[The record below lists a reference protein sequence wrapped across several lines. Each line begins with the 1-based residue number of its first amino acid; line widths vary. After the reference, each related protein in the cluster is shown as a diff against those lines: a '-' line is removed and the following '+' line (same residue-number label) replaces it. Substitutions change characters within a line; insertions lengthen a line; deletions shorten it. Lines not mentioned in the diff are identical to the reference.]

1 VPVTFWAYT
10 ATAGG
15 YPTAHQD
22 AQEVIDELNRNFSK
36 NRLPIRFYQ
45 YCDVN
50 VIVNAHFANTGND
63 SDVSDMMSNHA
74 INGSLNIHFVSPS
87 MSFAGLHKTVWVP
100 LEYSY
105 AVFVTRTAIHDGSTS
120 THEVG
125 HFFELDHTHN
135 NYDADWMPQCRREPV
150 DRNRTWPFFSLCLD
164 KIFSSNRMCNS
175 TGDALCD
182 TPADPELNSG
192 GMVDSDCNYFNQ
204 TRRDYWGDSYFN
216 PPAGSSQPDTR
227 NFMSYSYATQCLSR
241 FSDGQRAVMI
251 NSIHSGRYKGY
262 SAAWGSPVV
271 RFDTY
276 EPDHRPQTARRIAIE
291 EKQLHTFHKASFGN
305 FLTDCDVDYV
315 YFDVPLWGRYTVFT
329 SAETGKLH
337 LQIYKFFYKKK
348 LIF

>member
-1 VPVTFWAYT
+1 MVVNTSFVSPTTESLWDAVINSYHRE
-10 ATAGG
+10 AT
-15 YPTAHQD
+15 
-22 AQEVIDELNRNFSK
+22 
-36 NRLPIRFYQ
+36 
-45 YCDVN
+45 
-50 VIVNAHFANTGND
+50 
-63 SDVSDMMSNHA
+63 
-74 INGSLNIHFVSPS
+74 LNIHLVNSLGI
-87 MSFAGLHKTVWVP
+87 GLNGLWHMRQDNRKN
-100 LEYSY
+100 
-105 AVFVTRTAIHDGSTS
+105 AVFLTRAVTTDGSTS

-125 HFFELDHTHN
+125 HFFELKHTDN
-135 NYDADWMPQCRREPV
+135 GYAQRDECITEPV
-150 DRNRTWPFFSLCLD
+150 SRTRTWNILPCFGGWLN
-164 KIFSSNRMCNS
+164 SNLMCNS

-182 TPADPELNSG
+182 TPADPCLGFFDMILLNECG
-192 GMVDSDCNYFNQ
+192 FGNKKI
-204 TRRDYWGDSYFN
+204 RDVYGDSYYY
-216 PPAGSSQPDTR
+216 PPAGASQPDVS
-227 NFMSYSYATQCLSR
+227 NFMSNMLERSCR
-241 FSDGQRAVMI
+241 NKFSDGQRGIIV
-251 NSIHSGRYKGY
+251 SSFTSGRNVSN